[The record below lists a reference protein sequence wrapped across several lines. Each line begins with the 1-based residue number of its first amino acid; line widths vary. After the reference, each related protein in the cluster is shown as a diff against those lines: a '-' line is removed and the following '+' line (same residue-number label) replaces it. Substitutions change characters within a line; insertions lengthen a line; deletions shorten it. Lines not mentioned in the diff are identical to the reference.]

1 MIEMYHFY
9 KKTFCLLL
17 FTLFALEL
25 SAQDQDVPE
34 KEIDVILGI
43 DKIEKL
49 KFTPDT
55 QIQIGN
61 ESILRVDT
69 IPQQQELTFKGLG
82 AGKTS
87 VTVRDSVG
95 DRRIVYLVNVVEND
109 QSRVIQELKDFLGDI
124 EGLEIGIKG
133 DSVYIGG
140 DIVVPEDIG
149 RIVVVLDKYPDVV
162 RLIELSPVTQQI
174 IARRMQ
180 EEIQNNNLRNVTVRV
195 VNKSFWLEGV
205 VSSNAERQRAQ
216 DIAEAYLPDNIES
229 LARRTNS
236 VQQVER
242 KLIVNFI
249 SVNAESSP
257 PPVPKLIKISAQF
270 VELTKDYAKAF
281 GFRWNPILG
290 GNGGSIQ
297 VGKRADGGGVTT
309 SSQGTLAGTISNL
322 FPRLSSAKSAGHA
335 RIVQSGV
342 VVTQDKV
349 EASINKTTTT
359 RFGLGSN
366 EFTQGEE
373 ATAGFQLTV
382 RPQILPE
389 EKIDLGVDLSVSANV
404 GSPPETQSNSIRT
417 SLVVK
422 SSESAVVG
430 GIVVDN
436 SNTDFDKDPPGGNQ
450 TIEDGQELFSFLR
463 SKSYQ
468 SNKSQF
474 VIFITPELI
483 DSASEGTDQIKKK
496 FRRRR
501 R

>member
-1 MIEMYHFY
+1 MTVRSFFIFWS
-9 KKTFCLLL
+9 FFFLA
-17 FTLFALEL
+17 FVA
-25 SAQDQDVPE
+25 SAQDSDIPE

-43 DKIEKL
+43 DRIEKL
-49 KFTPDT
+49 EFTPDT

-61 ESILRVDT
+61 EAILRVDT
-69 IPQQQELTFKGLG
+69 IPQQQELTFKGIG

-87 VTVRDSVG
+87 VTVRDTVG
-95 DRRIVYLVNVVEND
+95 DRRIVFLVNVVEND

-124 EGLEIGIKG
+124 EGIEIGIKG
-133 DSVYIGG
+133 DSVYVGG
-140 DIVVPEDIG
+140 NIVVPEDIG
-149 RIVVVLDKYPDVV
+149 RVVAILENYPDVV
-162 RLIELSPVTQQI
+162 RLIEISPMTQSIVAQ
-174 IARRMQ
+174 RMQ
-180 EEIQNNNLRNVTVRV
+180 DEIQNNNLKNVTVRV

-205 VSSNAERQRAQ
+205 VASNGERQRAQ

-229 LARRTNS
+229 LARRLNA

-242 KLIVNFI
+242 KLIVNFV
-249 SVNAESSP
+249 SVNEQSAP
-257 PPVPKLIKISAQF
+257 PPVPKLVKVTAQF
-270 VELTKDYAKAF
+270 VELTKDYNKVF
-281 GFRWNPILG
+281 GFRWNPVLG

-297 VGKRADGGGVTT
+297 VGKSAGGGVTT

-322 FPRLSSAKSAGHA
+322 FPRLSSAKAAGHA
-335 RIVQSGV
+335 RVVQSGV
-342 VVTQDKV
+342 VVTQDNV
-349 EASINKTTTT
+349 EATINKTVTT

-373 ATAGFQLTV
+373 SEAGFKLTV

-389 EKIDLGVDLSVSANV
+389 EQIDLGVDITVSSNT
-404 GSPPETQSNSIRT
+404 GNPPETQSNSVKT

-422 SSESAVVG
+422 STESAVVG
-430 GIVVDN
+430 GIVVD
-436 SNTDFDKDPPGGNQ
+436 SSATDFDKNPPGGNQ
-450 TIEDGQELFSFLR
+450 TIEEGQELFSFLR

-474 VIFITPELI
+474 VVFITPELI
-483 DSASEGTDQIKKK
+483 DSASEGTDEIKTK

>member
-1 MIEMYHFY
+1 MLVNPCFG
-9 KKTFCLLL
+9 
-17 FTLFALEL
+17 
-25 SAQDQDVPE
+25 QDEDVPE

-43 DKIEKL
+43 DRIEKL
-49 KFTPDT
+49 SFTPDT

-61 ESILRVDT
+61 QSILRIDP
-69 IPQQQELTFKGLG
+69 IPQQQELTFKGLA

-87 VTVRDSVG
+87 VTVRDTVG
-95 DRRIVYLVNVVEND
+95 DRRIVYLVNIVEND
-109 QSRVIQELKDFLGDI
+109 QSRVIQDLKEFLGDI

-133 DSVYIGG
+133 DSVYVGG

-149 RIVVVLDKYPDVV
+149 KVVVVLEKYPDVV

-180 EEIQNNNLRNVTVRV
+180 EEIQNNNLKNVTVRV

-205 VSSNAERQRAQ
+205 ATSDAERQRAQ

-229 LARRTNS
+229 LARRVDAVS
-236 VQQVER
+236 QVER

-249 SVNAESSP
+249 SVDAKSSP

-270 VELTKDYAKAF
+270 VELTKDYAKVF
-281 GFRWNPILG
+281 GFRWNPVLG
-290 GNGGSIQ
+290 GDGGSIQ
-297 VGKRADGGGVTT
+297 VGKRAGGGVST

-335 RIVQSGV
+335 RVVQSGV
-342 VVTQDKV
+342 VVTQDNV
-349 EASINKTTTT
+349 EATINKTTTS

-373 ATAGFQLTV
+373 STAGFQLTV

-389 EKIDLGVDLSVSANV
+389 ENIDLGVDLSVSSNT
-404 GSPPETQSNSIRT
+404 GSPPETQSNSVRT

-436 SNTDFDKDPPGGNQ
+436 SNTDYDKDPPGGNQ
-450 TIEDGQELFSFLR
+450 TIEEGQELFSFLR

-474 VIFITPELI
+474 VIFITPELVE
-483 DSASEGTDQIKKK
+483 SATEGTDEIKRK